1 MRAGVVT
8 PVATLN
14 PRFVQGWEAEAGIDA
29 IAAVA
34 TTAERLGYH
43 HVTCSEHIAIAAD
56 KVSVRGGSYWDPL
69 ATLGY
74 LAALTS
80 RIRLATHV
88 LVLPFHHPLEIA
100 KRYGTLD
107 RISRGRLILGVG
119 TGSAPE
125 EFELLG
131 VPYARRGNRVDD
143 AIKAVRQSFARPQPA
158 YHGTHYSFDGWVVQP
173 HGVQAR
179 VPIWV
184 GGRSER
190 SLRRAVELGD
200 GWAPQ
205 GARHDAL
212 ADMIRRATDTEAF
225 GARAAPLDLVMAT
238 SPRLD
243 PVADAGR
250 LAESIGGLASLG
262 ATIINVRTV
271 HRSLQHCLEQ
281 FEAYAIVAASTGLVS
296 FTPAEA
302 PAPSGSG
309 RPAPPESAPRSSA
322 RTLPAD

>member
-14 PRFVQGWEAEAGIDA
+14 PRFFQSWEAEAGIEA

-43 HVTCSEHIAIAAD
+43 HVTCSEHVAIAAD
-56 KVSVRGGSYWDPL
+56 KVPVRGASYWDPL

-107 RISRGRLILGVG
+107 RISRGRLILGIG

-131 VPYARRGNRVDD
+131 VPYTGRGSMVDD
-143 AIKAVRQSFARPQPA
+143 AIKAVRQSFARQRPA

-173 HGVQAR
+173 HGVQER

-212 ADMIRRATDTEAF
+212 ADMIRRARDTDAFGRASRPSGPGDGDVTEARP
-225 GARAAPLDLVMAT
+225 GRGRRPPGREHRRAGG
-238 SPRLD
+238 
-243 PVADAGR
+243 AGR
-250 LAESIGGLASLG
+250 HHHQRAHG
-262 ATIINVRTV
+262 AP
-271 HRSLQHCLEQ
+271 
-281 FEAYAIVAASTGLVS
+281 F
-296 FTPAEA
+296 A
-302 PAPSGSG
+302 PALPGAVRGLRHRGHFDRIGQLHATGGASVCRVG
-309 RPAPPESAPRSSA
+309 PRSA
-322 RTLPAD
+322 RIRSSTFSTHSPL

>member
-14 PRFVQGWEAEAGIDA
+14 PRFFQRWEAEAGIEA

-43 HVTCSEHIAIAAD
+43 HVTCSEHVAIAAD
-56 KVSVRGGSYWDPL
+56 KVPVRGASYWDPL

-107 RISRGRLILGVG
+107 RISRGRLILGIG

-131 VPYARRGNRVDD
+131 VPYARRGSTVDD
-143 AIKAVRQSFARPQPA
+143 ALKAVRQSFARQRPA

-173 HGVQAR
+173 HGVQER

-212 ADMIRRATDTEAF
+212 ADMIRRARDTEAF

-250 LAESIGGLASLG
+250 LAESIGELAALG
-262 ATIINVRTV
+262 VTIINVRTV
-271 HRSLQHCLEQ
+271 HRSLHHCLEQ
-281 FEAYAIVAASTGLVS
+281 FEAYATVATSTGLVS
-296 FTPAEA
+296 FTPPEA
-302 PAPSGSG
+302 PASAASGPV
-309 RPAPPESAPRSSA
+309 RPESAPRPSA

>member
-14 PRFVQGWEAEAGIDA
+14 PRFFQGWEAEAGIEA
-29 IAAVA
+29 IEAVA

-43 HVTCSEHIAIAAD
+43 HVTCSEHIAIAID
-56 KVSVRGGSYWDPL
+56 KVPVRGASYWDPL

-74 LAALTS
+74 LAAVTT

-125 EFELLG
+125 EFEMLG
-131 VPYARRGNRVDD
+131 VPYAGRGSRVDD
-143 AIKAVRQSFARPQPA
+143 AIRAVRQSFARERPA

-173 HGVQAR
+173 HGVQER

-212 ADMIRRATDTEAF
+212 ADMISRVKDSEAF
-225 GARAAPLDLVMAT
+225 GARAAALDLVMAT
-238 SPRLD
+238 SPKLD

-250 LAESIGGLASLG
+250 LAESIGELASLG
-262 ATIINVRTV
+262 ATVINVRTA

-281 FEAYAIVAASTGLVS
+281 FEAYAGVARSTGLVS
-296 FTPAEA
+296 FTPGEA
-302 PAPSGSG
+302 TAPSPSG
-309 RPAPPESAPRSSA
+309 LVPPESAPRSSG
-322 RTLPAD
+322 RIPPAD